1 MSMEMISTEYPTILS
16 KRLFLFLRYLTK
28 ISRIICSNLTIET
41 PKECWNLSIVNYNDT
56 RMTWLTWLW
65 CIYCKLWTDFT
76 HCSCISIVDSVI
88 WFYQGKRLLKVNY
101 IYAMK
106 FVKRNCQYLRY
117 SSSYS
122 LTPSISRVLIG
133 PLLTFCSR
141 RHQHAVTRLQ
151 NVRQLNIRRGKKLG
165 LELPQRQPSNN
176 YSCQCYLQKN

>member
-28 ISRIICSNLTIET
+28 ISRITCSNLTIER
-41 PKECWNLSIVNYNDT
+41 PKECWNLSTVNYSGT

-122 LTPSISRVLIG
+122 LTPPISRVLIG
-133 PLLTFCSR
+133 PLLTFCSLTSPTCCNSSPKCTPVKYK
-141 RHQHAVTRLQ
+141 A
-151 NVRQLNIRRGKKLG
+151 RQKAGFGIAT
-165 LELPQRQPSNN
+165 ETTF
-176 YSCQCYLQKN
+176 

>member
-1 MSMEMISTEYPTILS
+1 MSVKMISTEYPTILS

-28 ISRIICSNLTIET
+28 ISRINCSNLTIET

-56 RMTWLTWLW
+56 RTTWLTWLW
-65 CIYCKLWTDFT
+65 CIYCKLWTDIT

-117 SSSYS
+117 SSSYR
-122 LTPSISRVLIG
+122 LTPPISRVLID
-133 PLLTFCSR
+133 PLLNFCSLTSR
-141 RHQHAVTRLQ
+141 TCCNSSPKCTPVKYKA
-151 NVRQLNIRRGKKLG
+151 RQKAGFGIAT
-165 LELPQRQPSNN
+165 ETTF
-176 YSCQCYLQKN
+176 